1 MSCLSG
7 LALSPFSKA
16 LIPSSWF
23 FQAERT
29 PVVSSCG
36 IPAPGIPLSPSL
48 ASNFGRIS
56 TDASSF
62 GLHPFYIPRGPHAIA
77 GAPFE
82 LGAPRTCRNAM
93 RVMRALQLPKPV
105 LLEGSPGV
113 GKTSLVAAL
122 AAASGHKLVR
132 INLSEQTDMMDLLGT
147 DLPVEGAAGGAFS
160 WSDGIF
166 LQALKGGDWV
176 LLDELNLASQSILEG
191 LNSVLDHRA
200 EVFIPELGRTFKCPP
215 TFRLFAAQNP
225 LQQGGGRKGL
235 PKSFLNRFSRV
246 RQPGPTFC
254 L

>member
-1 MSCLSG
+1 
-7 LALSPFSKA
+7 
-16 LIPSSWF
+16 
-23 FQAERT
+23 
-29 PVVSSCG
+29 
-36 IPAPGIPLSPSL
+36 
-48 ASNFGRIS
+48 
-56 TDASSF
+56 
-62 GLHPFYIPRGPHAIA
+62 
-77 GAPFE
+77 
-82 LGAPRTCRNAM
+82 M

-246 RQPGPTFC
+246 RQPSPTFC